1 LANGLA
7 NLHNASKAHS
17 GIINIVGQHA
27 TYHVAFDA
35 PLSSDVE
42 AIARPYSNWIRIAQS
57 SASVAEDSAA
67 AIAVARR
74 LPGQIATLIL
84 PADAAW
90 GRALGHTVPHPPPAP
105 SAARQETIES
115 SARALRQGSRSA
127 LILGGGAVRGRGLEL
142 AGQIAT
148 KTGCKLIC
156 EHLNPRVERGAGRVR
171 LTRIPYVVDQAIELF
186 QDFRYLVLVG
196 ANPPVAFFAYPN
208 KPSVLTPEGAT
219 IIQLV
224 SVEQD
229 IVSALESLASELN
242 AHQTSPHLA
251 THRQM
256 APPSGKTTLDGIGAV
271 IASLLPENAI
281 VIDES
286 LTTGRTFWA
295 QTAEANPHDW
305 LNSMG
310 GSIGFGLPLAIG
322 ASIGAPDRKVIA
334 LEGDGSAMYTLQALW
349 TMAREQ
355 LDVTIIIF
363 ANRGYRILQ
372 GELASLGSSDLGRHA
387 IDMLS
392 IDRPALDWV
401 ALARGQ
407 GVEANRASN
416 LDELARELN
425 RGLASNGP
433 YLIELII

>member
-1 LANGLA
+1 
-7 NLHNASKAHS
+7 
-17 GIINIVGQHA
+17 
-27 TYHVAFDA
+27 
-35 PLSSDVE
+35 
-42 AIARPYSNWIRIAQS
+42 
-57 SASVAEDSAA
+57 
-67 AIAVARR
+67 
-74 LPGQIATLIL
+74 
-84 PADAAW
+84 
-90 GRALGHTVPHPPPAP
+90 
-105 SAARQETIES
+105 
-115 SARALRQGSRSA
+115 
-127 LILGGGAVRGRGLEL
+127 VRGRGLEL
-142 AGQIAT
+142 AGQIAA

-156 EHLNPRVERGAGRVR
+156 EHLNPRVERGAGRVP
-171 LTRIPYVVDQAIELF
+171 LTRIPYVVDQAIEILKDF
-186 QDFRYLVLVG
+186 QHLILVG
-196 ANPPVAFFAYPN
+196 AKLPVAFFAYPN
-208 KPSVLTPEGAT
+208 KPSVLTAEGAG

-224 SVEQD
+224 SVEQN

-251 THRQM
+251 PHRQI
-256 APPSGKTTLDGIGAV
+256 APARGKTTLDGIGAV

-305 LNSMG
+305 LSSMG

-322 ASIGAPDRKVIA
+322 ASIGAPNRKVIA

-372 GELASLGSSDLGRHA
+372 GELASLGYGDPGRRA
-387 IDMLS
+387 IDMLT
-392 IDRPALDWV
+392 IDRPVLDWV
-401 ALARGQ
+401 TLARGQ
-407 GVEANRASN
+407 GVEANRALN
-416 LDELARELN
+416 LDEFARELN
-425 RGLASNGP
+425 RGLASSGP